1 MLLQALLEMADVS
14 GAQAMINYYSERP
27 PQIRGHTVYVQFSN
41 HDQLKTEVS
50 TQVRLSFI
58 NFPTI
63 PPSISDRFWINVW
76 LGGLRVSGNSFHR
89 LILIYTLFY
98 LLSLTFFDW
107 NTLKCWLHIVDDDR
121 VYDELYIILVRWY
134 LENWTRPLATALYS
148 SWQMKIHPY
157 LLMTDAICRALS
169 TQLHSGPNQLNTYS
183 WRAIWSHKCWTLTVV
198 FNYSLDHCKA
208 VIPSNK
214 KLTVMDDGF
223 IFEVLALVF

>member
-1 MLLQALLEMADVS
+1 MADVS

-63 PPSISDRFWINVW
+63 PPSIADHFWINVW

-89 LILIYTLFY
+89 LILIYTLV
-98 LLSLTFFDW
+98 LLTFSDFIFHW
-107 NTLKCWLHIVDDDR
+107 NTLRYHLYIVDDDG

-134 LENWTRPLATALYS
+134 LENWTRPLATILYS

-157 LLMTDAICRALS
+157 LLMTGAICRALS
-169 TQLHSGPNQLNTYS
+169 IQLHSERNQLNTYS
-183 WRAIWSHKCWTLTVV
+183 WRAIWSHKCRTLAVV

-208 VIPSNK
+208 V
-214 KLTVMDDGF
+214 TV
-223 IFEVLALVF
+223 